1 MHIERD
7 LMVWYMFRHWGSN
20 VHVFGQTL
28 TFPEVG
34 RRYPRAFQISDW
46 GTCVVYHRSPRIS
59 QISEYRMVHV
69 VQSVVVYHR
78 SPRISQRSL
87 GAGQHSWSVGAVAIR
102 WIPIIV
108 FIHSNVFATLV
119 GPTLRRHYANKQH
132 KIYPIGFKYFDIFKR
147 FVFSSYESNS
157 SLCNVET
164 STDLDGLYCGWM
176 DFDAFLFFYSSTE
189 MLRNPNWSWWTSIS
203 ISIGVSSEDLRS
215 GVETLYG
222 GAPSAQCD
230 ISVMPVGGS
239 LRGHSSKR
247 SHTTPHLDLPSYLPW
262 LYHLTFL
269 KVPNEYIFLT
279 SSIW

>member
-1 MHIERD
+1 M
-7 LMVWYMFRHWGSN
+7 
-20 VHVFGQTL
+20 
-28 TFPEVG
+28 
-34 RRYPRAFQISDW
+34 RRE
-46 GTCVVYHRSPRIS
+46 TCVVYHRSPRIS

-203 ISIGVSSEDLRS
+203 ISIGVSSEDPRS
-215 GVETLYG
+215 GGGDIIRRCALSPVWYQCNAGGGQFEGTFFQTL
-222 GAPSAQCD
+222 
-230 ISVMPVGGS
+230 
-239 LRGHSSKR
+239 
-247 SHTTPHLDLPSYLPW
+247 SHDTTPWPALLPTLVVSPHL
-262 LYHLTFL
+262 F
-269 KVPNEYIFLT
+269 KEPNDCLVASCNLQPGST
-279 SSIW
+279 